1 MPVNAVFNA
10 LADPTRRKILQLL
23 RKRDMSAGEIA
34 DNFKMAKASVSHHLS
49 ILKNAG
55 LVSAEKQGQFV
66 IYCLNM
72 SVLEETLEAFF
83 NFFKGECV
91 DEDNPEE

>member
-1 MPVNAVFNA
+1 MPINAVFNA

-23 RKRDMSAGEIA
+23 KARDMTAGEIA
-34 DNFKMAKASVSHHLS
+34 ENFNMAKASVSHHLN

-83 NFFKGECV
+83 NLFKGGCV
-91 DEDNPEE
+91 DEDNPEK